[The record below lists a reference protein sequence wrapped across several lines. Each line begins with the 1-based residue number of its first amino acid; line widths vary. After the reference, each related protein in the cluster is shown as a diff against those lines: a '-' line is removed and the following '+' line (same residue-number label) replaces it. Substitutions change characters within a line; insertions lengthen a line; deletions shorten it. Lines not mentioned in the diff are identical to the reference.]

1 MFAIQVVLVVA
12 RALGMSAGKVGAQ
25 CAHAAVGLYRQLA
38 VRRAPWLR
46 AWEVRSCFFLQIRDS
61 SSCKLKG
68 HCCKEQVEEALLIPV
83 YTCTQ
88 ESGEKTVV
96 LGAEGSDQLLEL
108 EQRADAASLQSYAVH
123 DAGRTEVAAGSLTVL
138 GIGGFSDMVDT
149 VTGHL
154 RTL

>member
-1 MFAIQVVLVVA
+1 MFAMQVVLVVA

-25 CAHAAVGLYRQLA
+25 CAHAAVGLYRQLV

-46 AWEVRSCFFLQIRDS
+46 AWEVSRVSSDQMRDR
-61 SSCKLKG
+61 SSCTSER
-68 HCCKEQVEEALLIPV
+68 HWRTEQVEEMLLMPWW
-83 YTCTQ
+83 TCTQ

-96 LGAEGSDQLLEL
+96 LGAEGSDQLVEL
-108 EQRADAASLQSYAVH
+108 EQRADMASLQSYAVH

-138 GIGGFSDMVDT
+138 GIGGFSEAVDM

-154 RTL
+154 QTL